1 MKMLEIKNEPWEI
14 KKLIRWAYIWK
25 YQVISI
31 IDDNI
36 IQKALL

>member
-1 MKMLEIKNEPWEI
+1 MKMLEIKNEPSEI
-14 KKLIRWAYIWK
+14 KKSIIWAYIWQ

-36 IQKALL
+36 IQKVLL